1 LPNMLLGYGV
11 VAATNGVEVQ
21 TIASE
26 ERFDI
31 VIIDFIMPDL
41 KRSGSYINN
50 VTARGIQLRS

>member
-1 LPNMLLGYGV
+1 MLLGYGV